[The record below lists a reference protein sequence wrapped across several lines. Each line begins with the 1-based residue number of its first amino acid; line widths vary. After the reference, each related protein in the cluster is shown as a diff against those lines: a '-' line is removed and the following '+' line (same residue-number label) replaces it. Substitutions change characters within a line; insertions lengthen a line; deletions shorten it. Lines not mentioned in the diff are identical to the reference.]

1 MTTAM
6 NVAMSCDAWPW
17 DINVECFV
25 RLAEFD
31 VSDGALIAAKL
42 FGQGCSAEPGFQ
54 QYPQNLIFV

>member
-6 NVAMSCDAWPW
+6 NVPMGCDAWPW

-25 RLAEFD
+25 CLAELD

-42 FGQGCSAEPGFQ
+42 FSQSCSAEPGF
-54 QYPQNLIFV
+54 